1 MGKSLLLLW
10 RHFCDT
16 SQKSFT
22 NPIRKNTSFLKVV
35 QQPPPCILEIADTQF
50 YFLQH
55 LTLPFAIFCLPDK
68 SFVVGWI
75 DDVDEY
81 RVQLDLELAFCIL
94 LYSSHSY
101 L

>member
-10 RHFCDT
+10 RRFCDT
-16 SQKSFT
+16 SQKSLT
-22 NPIRKNTSFLKVV
+22 NPLKKSTSYLKVV
-35 QQPPPCILEIADTQF
+35 QHLLPSLEIEDRQF
-50 YFLQH
+50 YFLKH

>member
-10 RHFCDT
+10 RRFCDT

-22 NPIRKNTSFLKVV
+22 NPLKKNTSFLKVV
-35 QQPPPCILEIADTQF
+35 QHLLPTLEIADTQI

>member
-1 MGKSLLLLW
+1 MEALLW
-10 RHFCDT
+10 YLPKKFY
-16 SQKSFT
+16 
-22 NPIRKNTSFLKVV
+22 
-35 QQPPPCILEIADTQF
+35 QPPKKEHLLFKSGATPPSFFRKIEDRQF

-94 LYSSHSY
+94 LYSSHLY

>member
-1 MGKSLLLLW
+1 MTRLGIVAHNHATEDRILTRGLLE
-10 RHFCDT
+10 
-16 SQKSFT
+16 Q
-22 NPIRKNTSFLKVV
+22 
-35 QQPPPCILEIADTQF
+35 A
-50 YFLQH
+50 
-55 LTLPFAIFCLPDK
+55 DK

-94 LYSSHSY
+94 LYSSHLY

>member
-10 RHFCDT
+10 RRFCDT

-22 NPIRKNTSFLKVV
+22 NPLKKSTSFLKVV
-35 QQPPPCILEIADTQF
+35 QHLLPSLEIEDRQF

-94 LYSSHSY
+94 LYSSHLY

>member
-10 RHFCDT
+10 RRFCDT
-16 SQKSFT
+16 SQKNFT
-22 NPIRKNTSFLKVV
+22 NPLKKSTSFLKMV
-35 QQPPPCILEIADTQF
+35 QHLLPTLEIADTQI